1 MGELDKR
8 FFAQFCFFAPAKVL
22 SIPTGW
28 FGLGVTGTGWSML
41 VSADLGKPLLDKVKE
56 LSGAL
61 VCCIKDGFG
70 FGLLI
75 S

>member
-1 MGELDKR
+1 M
-8 FFAQFCFFAPAKVL
+8 
-22 SIPTGW
+22 GW

>member
-1 MGELDKR
+1 MK
-8 FFAQFCFFAPAKVL
+8 APRPKSGL
-22 SIPTGW
+22 SQVGW